1 MEILLGDKS
10 MITGS
15 QCRAARAL
23 VQISRPSL
31 SRRSGVDI
39 RVIERFENTA
49 GHPQAYELEEIKN
62 ALEELGAVFIPE
74 NGSGYGVCLKFSNV
88 DAAQIARLEY
98 EGGIV
103 ANDRV
108 T

>member
-1 MEILLGDKS
+1 

-23 VQISRPSL
+23 VEVSRVKL
-31 SRRSGVDI
+31 ASRGGVDI
-39 RVIERFENTA
+39 STIEQFEHNLGLPA
-49 GHPQAYELEEIKN
+49 SHEIEAIQN
-62 ALEELGAVFIPE
+62 ALEELGAIFLRE
-74 NGSGYGVCLKFSNV
+74 NGGGIGVRLKFTSSE
-88 DAAQIARLEY
+88 AKQIARLEG

-108 T
+108 P

>member
-1 MEILLGDKS
+1 

-23 VQISRPSL
+23 VEISRPML
-31 SRRSGVDI
+31 SSRSGVDV
-39 RVIERFENTA
+39 RVIERFENIA
-49 GHPQAYELEEIKN
+49 GRPEMYELEEIRN
-62 ALEELGAVFIPE
+62 ALEELGAVVIPE
-74 NGSGYGVCLKFSNV
+74 NGSGYGVRLKFSDV
-88 DAAQIARLEY
+88 DAAQIARLEC

-108 T
+108 P

>member
-1 MEILLGDKS
+1 

-23 VQISRPSL
+23 VEISRATLAKRAGIDLVS
-31 SRRSGVDI
+31 
-39 RVIERFENTA
+39 IERFENIS
-49 GHPQAYELEEIKN
+49 GSLVKREVQDVKR

-74 NGSGYGVCLKFSNV
+74 NGAGYGVQLKFSNV
-88 DAAQIARLEY
+88 EAARIAQFEC

-108 T
+108 P

>member
-1 MEILLGDKS
+1 

-23 VQISRPSL
+23 VEISRPML
-31 SRRSGVDI
+31 ARRSGVDVS
-39 RVIERFENTA
+39 VIERFENTA
-49 GHPQAYELEEIKN
+49 GRPEAYEIEEIRN

-74 NGSGYGVCLKFSNV
+74 NGSGYGVRLKFNNV
-88 DAAQIARLEY
+88 EAEQIARLEC

-108 T
+108 P

>member
-1 MEILLGDKS
+1 

-23 VQISRPSL
+23 VEISRPML
-31 SRRSGVDI
+31 ARRSGVDVS
-39 RVIERFENTA
+39 VIERFENTA
-49 GHPQAYELEEIKN
+49 GRPEAYEIEEIRN
-62 ALEELGAVFIPE
+62 ALEELGAIFIPE
-74 NGSGYGVCLKFSNV
+74 NGSGYGVRLKFNNV
-88 DAAQIARLEY
+88 EAEQIARLEC

-108 T
+108 P

>member
-1 MEILLGDKS
+1 

-23 VQISRPSL
+23 VQISRPML
-31 SRRSGVDI
+31 SRRAGVDV
-39 RVIERFENTA
+39 RVIEHFEDITA
-49 GHPQAYELEEIKN
+49 RPAIYEIEEIKN

-74 NGSGYGVCLKFSNV
+74 NGSGYGVRLKFSNV
-88 DAAQIARLEY
+88 DAARIARIEC

-103 ANDRV
+103 ANDRIP
-108 T
+108 

>member
-1 MEILLGDKS
+1 

-23 VQISRPSL
+23 VEISRPML
-31 SRRSGVDI
+31 SRRSGVDV
-39 RVIERFENTA
+39 RVIERFENLM
-49 GHPQAYELEEIKN
+49 GRPQMYELEEIRN

-74 NGSGYGVCLKFSNV
+74 NGSGYGVRLKFSDV
-88 DAAQIARLEY
+88 DAAQIARLEC

-108 T
+108 P

>member
-1 MEILLGDKS
+1 M
-10 MITGS
+10 TGS

-23 VQISRPSL
+23 VEISRPML
-31 SRRSGVDI
+31 ARRSGVDLGA
-39 RVIERFENTA
+39 IERFENISGSLKRDKIEA
-49 GHPQAYELEEIKN
+49 AQL

-74 NGSGYGVCLKFSNV
+74 NGAGYGVRLKFSNV
-88 DAAQIARLEY
+88 EATQIARFEC

-108 T
+108 P

>member
-1 MEILLGDKS
+1 
-10 MITGS
+10 MISGS

-23 VQISRPSL
+23 VEISRPML
-31 SRRSGVDI
+31 SRRSGVDL
-39 RVIERFENTA
+39 RVIEHFENIT
-49 GHPQAYELEEIKN
+49 GRPKIYELEEIRN

-74 NGSGYGVCLKFSNV
+74 NESGCGVRLKFSNV
-88 DAAQIARLEY
+88 EAAQIARLEC

-108 T
+108 P

>member
-1 MEILLGDKS
+1 

-23 VQISRPSL
+23 VEISRPML
-31 SRRSGVDI
+31 SRRSGVDV
-39 RVIERFENTA
+39 RVIERFENA
-49 GHPQAYELEEIKN
+49 IGRPQIYELEEIRN

-74 NGSGYGVCLKFSNV
+74 NGSGSGVRLKFGDV
-88 DAAQIARLEY
+88 DAARIARFEW

-108 T
+108 P

>member
-1 MEILLGDKS
+1 
-10 MITGS
+10 MITGP

-23 VQISRPSL
+23 VEISRPML
-31 SRRSGVDI
+31 SSRSGVDV
-39 RVIERFENTA
+39 RVIERFENLT
-49 GHPQAYELEEIKN
+49 GRPEMYELEEIRN

-74 NGSGYGVCLKFSNV
+74 NGSGHGVRLKFSGA
-88 DAAQIARLEY
+88 DAAQIARLEC

-108 T
+108 P

>member
-1 MEILLGDKS
+1 

-23 VQISRPSL
+23 VEISRPML
-31 SRRSGVDI
+31 ARRSGIDVS
-39 RVIERFENTA
+39 VIERFENTA
-49 GHPQAYELEEIKN
+49 GRPEAYEIEEIRN

-74 NGSGYGVCLKFSNV
+74 NGSGYGVRLKFSNV
-88 DAAQIARLEY
+88 EAEQIARLEC

-108 T
+108 P

>member
-1 MEILLGDKS
+1 
-10 MITGS
+10 MISGS

-23 VQISRPSL
+23 VEVSRAMLAS
-31 SRRSGVDI
+31 RSGVELSK
-39 RVIERFENTA
+39 IERFEHIA
-49 GHPQAYELEEIKN
+49 GSLSRSEARTVQH

-74 NGSGYGVCLKFSNV
+74 NGTGYGVRLKFSNLE
-88 DAAQIARLEY
+88 AAQIARLEC

-108 T
+108 P

>member
-1 MEILLGDKS
+1 

-23 VQISRPSL
+23 VEISRSML
-31 SRRSGVDI
+31 AKRAGVDLI
-39 RVIERFENTA
+39 SIERFENIT
-49 GHPQAYELEEIKN
+49 GSLVKREMQDVKR

-74 NGSGYGVCLKFSNV
+74 NGAGHGVRLKFSNV
-88 DAAQIARLEY
+88 TAERIAQLEC

-103 ANDRV
+103 AHDRV
-108 T
+108 P

>member
-1 MEILLGDKS
+1 

-23 VQISRPSL
+23 VEISRPML
-31 SRRSGVDI
+31 ARRSGIDVS
-39 RVIERFENTA
+39 VIERFENTA
-49 GHPQAYELEEIKN
+49 GRPEAYEIEEIRN

-74 NGSGYGVCLKFSNV
+74 NGSGYGVRLKFNTV
-88 DAAQIARLEY
+88 EAEQIARLEC

-108 T
+108 P

>member
-1 MEILLGDKS
+1 

-23 VQISRPSL
+23 VGISRPML
-31 SRRSGVDI
+31 SRRSGVDV
-39 RVIERFENTA
+39 RVIEHFEDIIA
-49 GHPQAYELEEIKN
+49 RPQIYEMEEIRN

-74 NGSGYGVCLKFSNV
+74 NGSGYGVRLKFSNA
-88 DAAQIARLEY
+88 DAARIARIEC

-103 ANDRV
+103 ANDRIL
-108 T
+108 

>member
-1 MEILLGDKS
+1 

-23 VQISRPSL
+23 VEISRPML
-31 SRRSGVDI
+31 ARRSGIDVS
-39 RVIERFENTA
+39 VIERFENTA
-49 GHPQAYELEEIKN
+49 GRPEAYEIEEIRN

-74 NGSGYGVCLKFSNV
+74 NGSGYGVRLKFNNV
-88 DAAQIARLEY
+88 EAEQIARLEC

-108 T
+108 P

>member
-1 MEILLGDKS
+1 

-23 VQISRPSL
+23 VEISRPML
-31 SRRSGVDI
+31 ARRSGIDVS
-39 RVIERFENTA
+39 VIERFENTA
-49 GHPQAYELEEIKN
+49 GRPEACEIEEIRN

-74 NGSGYGVCLKFSNV
+74 NGSGYGVRLKFNNV
-88 DAAQIARLEY
+88 EAEQIARLEC

-108 T
+108 P

>member
-1 MEILLGDKS
+1 

-23 VQISRPSL
+23 VEISRPML
-31 SRRSGVDI
+31 SSRSGVDV
-39 RVIERFENTA
+39 RVIERFENIA
-49 GHPQAYELEEIKN
+49 GRPEMYELEEIRN

-74 NGSGYGVCLKFSNV
+74 NGSGYGVRLKFSDV
-88 DAAQIARLEY
+88 DAAQIARLEC

-108 T
+108 P

>member
-1 MEILLGDKS
+1 

-23 VQISRPSL
+23 VEISRPML
-31 SRRSGVDI
+31 ARRSGVGVS
-39 RVIERFENTA
+39 VIEHFENTA
-49 GHPQAYELEEIKN
+49 GRPEEYEIEEIRN

-74 NGSGYGVCLKFSNV
+74 NGSGYGVRLKFNNV
-88 DAAQIARLEY
+88 EAEQIARLEC

-108 T
+108 P

>member
-1 MEILLGDKS
+1 

-23 VQISRPSL
+23 VEISRPML
-31 SRRSGVDI
+31 SRRSGVDV
-39 RVIERFENTA
+39 RVIERFENLM
-49 GHPQAYELEEIKN
+49 GRPQMYELEEIRN

-74 NGSGYGVCLKFSNV
+74 NGSGYGVRLKFSDV
-88 DAAQIARLEY
+88 EAAPIARLEC

-108 T
+108 P

>member
-1 MEILLGDKS
+1 

-15 QCRAARAL
+15 QCRAASAL
-23 VQISRPSL
+23 VEISRPML
-31 SRRSGVDI
+31 ARRSGVDVS
-39 RVIERFENTA
+39 VIERFENTA
-49 GHPQAYELEEIKN
+49 GRPEAYEIEEIRN

-74 NGSGYGVCLKFSNV
+74 NGSGYGVRLKFNNV
-88 DAAQIARLEY
+88 EAEQIARLEC

-108 T
+108 P